1 MANHFVKRLK
11 KIRRS
16 QSFNEIYTNIFS
28 RHFSFVLT
36 TFLSYTSI
44 SPNQVTIWMFAS
56 GIAGSALIFTG
67 DIHNLAYGSLFFVL
81 LNILDASDGE
91 LARFKGMVTKGGD
104 YLDRLAHYFTNSLF
118 ILSLSFFLYRIFDD
132 LIPILLF
139 GFFIELIYTLD
150 EISRDLIITCD
161 LEAEKEQ
168 RKSLKSKTKIQIPNF
183 LEIFLLISGTN
194 LALFHLTFV
203 LSLCEI
209 YLLNTFN
216 NYNSPLILISYFLY
230 FGFITLIKFTLRISK
245 INKTYFS

>member
-1 MANHFVKRLK
+1 
-11 KIRRS
+11 
-16 QSFNEIYTNIFS
+16 
-28 RHFSFVLT
+28 
-36 TFLSYTSI
+36 
-44 SPNQVTIWMFAS
+44 MFAS

-161 LEAEKEQ
+161 LEAEKDQ